1 MPETAP
7 AGESAAMR
15 IRTLGKSGLRV
26 SELCLGAMTFGTDWG
41 FGAEEEACREIY
53 QIYREAGGNFVDTAN
68 VYTNGVSEEMVGKFV
83 ASERDNV
90 VLSTKYT
97 LPTEKGDP
105 NSGGSHRKSLRRSV
119 ETSLRRLD
127 TDYID
132 LLWVHAW
139 DQCTPTEETLR
150 SLDDLVRAGKVL
162 SIGVTNT
169 PAWVVSRSDVIAE
182 LRGWTSF
189 CAMQVE
195 YSLIAR
201 TPDRELIPMA
211 RDLGIAVCAWSPL
224 ARGLLA
230 GKHSDCGPSKL
241 SASAQRAVSAV
252 GEIAAELGTTPAR
265 VALAWVSS
273 QGLMPS
279 IGARTVAQL
288 RDNLGALGVSL
299 DHTHLERLETAS
311 RVRLGYPHD
320 FLNKRRAMFTPS
332 T

>member
-1 MPETAP
+1 MRESMESA
-7 AGESAAMR
+7 SAAMPVR
-15 IRTLGKSGLRV
+15 ILGGSGLRV

-41 FGAEEEACREIY
+41 FGADEQACEEIY
-53 QIYREAGGNFVDTAN
+53 HVFREAGGNFIDTAN
-68 VYTNGVSEEMVGKFV
+68 VYTNGVSEEIVGRLV
-83 ASERDNV
+83 ASDRDNV

-119 ETSLRRLD
+119 ETSLRRMG

-150 SLDDLVRAGKVL
+150 GLDDLVRSGKIL

-169 PAWVVSRSDVIAE
+169 PAWVVSRSAAIAE

-195 YSLIAR
+195 YSLVAR
-201 TPDRELIPMA
+201 TPDRELLPMA

-230 GKHSDCGPSKL
+230 GKHSDAGPAKL
-241 SASAQRAVSAV
+241 SASGQRALSVAK
-252 GEIAAELGTTPAR
+252 EIATELDTTPAR
-265 VALAWVSS
+265 VALAWVMS

-288 RDNLGALGVSL
+288 RDNLGALAVSL
-299 DHTHLERLETAS
+299 DPAHLERLEVAT

-320 FLNKRRAMFTPS
+320 FLHKRRAVFTPS
-332 T
+332 